1 MRNLLTVALLLT
13 ATPALAQ
20 ADPTP
25 AQTEAVRSSGPCR
38 DPWITIAYKRIYG
51 DGFVPS
57 QWMCKAALYRN
68 GVWDN
73 FAQLQ
78 TAVRGKDY
86 GRYTYKGVVLT
97 GSGPLA
103 GRTAIGIFLGANL
116 VAAGGG
122 NLVAADGGNLVAA
135 GGGNL
140 VAAGGGNIIML
151 DAGRLVSPGQRT
163 LLSAGAKPVPVMD

>member
-1 MRNLLTVALLLT
+1 MRTLLTIGALMM
-13 ATPALAQ
+13 ASPALAQ

-38 DPWITIAYKRIYG
+38 DPWITIAYKRLYG
-51 DGFVPS
+51 DGFTPA

-78 TAVRGKDY
+78 TAVRNKDY
-86 GRYTYKGVVLT
+86 GRYSYKGVTIV

-103 GRTAIGIFLGANL
+103 GRTALGIFQGNAL

-122 NLVAADGGNLVAA
+122 NLVAAGGGNMVAA

-163 LLSAGAKPVPVMD
+163 LLSASAKPVPVMD